1 MVPITNDDDK
11 EVIRR
16 RTSQRDLVLEAVCT
30 GNHLSAREI
39 FELVSGGEPRLSAST
54 DGSAKNRMS
63 FGTVY
68 RNLQILEEE
77 GKIVAIKADPELW
90 RYDRNR
96 ERHHHLHC
104 TQCGK
109 VFDISVPYRP
119 EFYTEAAQKSG
130 FTIDSHTITFE
141 GVCRLCKDIR

>member
-1 MVPITNDDDK
+1 MIPITNDYDK

-16 RTSQRDLVLEAVCT
+16 KTSQRDLVLEAVCN

-39 FELVSGGEPRLSAST
+39 FERVSG
-54 DGSAKNRMS
+54 KKRMS

-77 GKIVAIKADPELW
+77 GEIAAIKTDPELW
-90 RYDRNR
+90 RYDRRR

-104 TQCGK
+104 AKCGK
-109 VFDISVPYRP
+109 VFDMPVPYRP
-119 EFYTEAAQKSG
+119 EFDTEAAQKSG
-130 FTIDSHTITFE
+130 FAVDSHTITFE
-141 GVCRLCKDIR
+141 GLCRGCKERG